1 MTQLQATKRNRDWL
15 EHVEVESQSEPALLE
30 AAHRIDVDHAR
41 ALQQRLLEA
50 YDPSAEEQK
59 LPVPQRVAVIVGL
72 TCALWAAL
80 GISVLSLLK
89 VLS

>member
-1 MTQLQATKRNRDWL
+1 MAQLQATKQDLIWL
-15 EHVEVESQSEPALLE
+15 DHVDVESEFEPESLAP
-30 AAHRIDVDHAR
+30 AHGAEVAHAR
-41 ALQQRLLEA
+41 ALQQQLLQA

-59 LPVPQRVAVIVGL
+59 LPMPQRVAVIVGL

-80 GISVLSLLK
+80 GISVVSLLK